1 MNAHL
6 IGSEIPLTEN
16 QTMIA
21 KCGTEVPRAKFVT
34 AWDATAPSQ
43 KLDFLQWRK
52 CCSKCKRKLT
62 LEMLERERYLYG
74 IVSRDQ
80 EESETA

>member
-21 KCGTEVPRAKFVT
+21 KCGTEVPE
-34 AWDATAPSQ
+34 
-43 KLDFLQWRK
+43 LNL
-52 CCSKCKRKLT
+52 
-62 LEMLERERYLYG
+62 
-74 IVSRDQ
+74 
-80 EESETA
+80 